1 MEKGKRP
8 DPTTNEK
15 GKKKKERK
23 GIKWNKGVL
32 RSILFS
38 FLRRSIQMYSYKQ
51 VGVQTGRIV
60 SVSIFEN

>member
-32 RSILFS
+32 RSILF
-38 FLRRSIQMYSYKQ
+38 F
-51 VGVQTGRIV
+51 
-60 SVSIFEN
+60 IFEEKYSNV